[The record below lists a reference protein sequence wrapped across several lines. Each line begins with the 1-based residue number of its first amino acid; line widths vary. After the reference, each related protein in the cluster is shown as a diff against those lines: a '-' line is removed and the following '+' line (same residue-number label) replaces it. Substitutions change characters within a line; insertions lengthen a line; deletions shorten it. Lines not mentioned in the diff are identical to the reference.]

1 LIKEALAEIRKTGF
15 RGCNLPENNL
25 LWSFYMLTLFNGG
38 KIYRDRCDKQNF
50 SRTKLYGGET
60 GTIYGKNYDGNTD
73 PYRCHGFAG
82 RSGWNE
88 TTINCSFISFDV
100 LDYNVNNNND
110 EIKNIIS
117 ESVNNRETAKFPIFN
132 CGGINDKDSRPDND
146 YAKTIDLLKQAID
159 KMAEVFE
166 EIADASCKIMSGHA
180 PKFLAENL
188 KSIIYNTLPF
198 NIMGWY
204 GAAAINSGA
213 LEKPGSDDIVSVCG
227 YIG

>member
-1 LIKEALAEIRKTGF
+1 
-15 RGCNLPENNL
+15 
-25 LWSFYMLTLFNGG
+25 M
-38 KIYRDRCDKQNF
+38 
-50 SRTKLYGGET
+50 
-60 GTIYGKNYDGNTD
+60 
-73 PYRCHGFAG
+73 H
-82 RSGWNE
+82 
-88 TTINCSFISFDV
+88 CSFINFDV
-100 LDYNVNNNND
+100 LGYDNSNFGKNND
-110 EIKNIIS
+110 EIKNIIL
-117 ESVNNRETAKFPIFN
+117 ESVNNREAAKFPIFN
-132 CGGINDKDSRPDND
+132 CGGINDKESRPDND
-146 YAKTIDLLKQAID
+146 FAKTIDLLKPAID